1 MNLRLA
7 VVVLTFAAPL
17 AAQQAL
23 DRFSTGPLVGWD
35 PADIRPSQATPGDAV
50 PPSPVDATDVRANSV
65 TGNAQNE
72 TSLAVS
78 HVDPL
83 FWVGAANSYQTGT
96 VQTAWYV
103 THDGGKT
110 WTSGVFP
117 IQAGF
122 SFSGDPAVCF
132 DAAGNPVI
140 VCMMY
145 SGPGGSRVA
154 SFRSTNGGSTWAGPI
169 NVNLDPANDKPQ
181 VETDLSG
188 GPFHGRIAV
197 AWDRFGTVGGD
208 HIYTS
213 FSNDGGQTW
222 SVPVRANGN
231 GSVTTIGPDVAWGA
245 GSVLYVMWEDR
256 GLDDI
261 YVDRSLDG
269 GTTWG
274 TDRKVADFTTVP
286 SPIPGSSF
294 RMFEVGAISADDTAG
309 PYSGR
314 VYVTWHNWVSGA
326 DPHADIRM
334 STSSDQ
340 GQTWTPSVVVNAGD
354 TTRADQVFPG
364 IVADRKGNVNLV
376 YYDRRLD
383 PNNFLLWTW
392 VARSSDGGATFRE
405 VRASDVGWNHFPT
418 EFGGTFIGDY
428 HDLDQTPSG
437 VAPFWCDGR
446 SGTQDV
452 YVDSLNLDLSSDVNG
467 IQASTGGGVTFLV
480 NVGPNHGGKT
490 YVLVATGSG
499 TSPGSTVNGVHV
511 PINFDFWTNLS
522 ITLFNTAVFPNSLGT
537 LDATGSTFPGFN
549 TLGPFNPALAGTN
562 LDWCLVVLDAANQ
575 VVYASAPT
583 RVALVP

>member
-7 VVVLTFAAPL
+7 VLAFFFPVPL
-17 AAQQAL
+17 CAQQAL
-23 DRFSTGPLVGWD
+23 DRFTTGPLVDWD
-35 PADIRPSQATPGDAV
+35 PSDIRPAQVTPADAGGPA
-50 PPSPVDATDVRANSV
+50 PPDATDVKANAI

-117 IQAGF
+117 IQSGF
-122 SFSGDPAVCF
+122 SFSGDPCVCF

-154 SFRSTNGGSTWAGPI
+154 SFRSTNGGSSWSGPF

-197 AWDRFGTVGGD
+197 AWDRFGAPGGD

-213 FSNDGGQTW
+213 FSNDGGVTW
-222 SVPVRANGN
+222 SVPVRANGTT
-231 GSVTTIGPDVAWGA
+231 SVTTIGPDVAWGA
-245 GSVLYVMWEDR
+245 GSVLYVMWQDR
-256 GLDDI
+256 GIDDV

-269 GTTWG
+269 GVTWG

-294 RMFEVGAISADDTAG
+294 RTFEIGAITADDTAG

-314 VYVTWHNWVSGA
+314 VYVTWYNWVPGVDAHS
-326 DPHADIRM
+326 DIRL

-340 GQTWTPSVVVNAGD
+340 GQTWTPSVVVNSGD
-354 TTRADQVFPG
+354 TTKADQVFPG

-405 VRASDVGWNHFPT
+405 VRASDVGWNHLPT

-428 HDLDQTPSG
+428 QDLDQTPSG

-452 YVDSLNLDLSSDVNG
+452 YVDSLNLDLSSNVSSLS
-467 IQASTGGGVTFLV
+467 AATGGAATFAI
-480 NVGPNHGGKT
+480 NVGPNMAGLT
-490 YVLVATGSG
+490 YFLTVTGSG
-499 TSPGSTVNGVHV
+499 TTPGAVVDGINV
-511 PINFDFWTNLS
+511 PVNFDFWTVLS
-522 ITLFNTAVFPNSLGT
+522 LQLFNSALFPTSLGT
-537 LDATGSTFPGFN
+537 LDATGSASAGFN
-549 TLGPFNPALAGTN
+549 TLGPFKPALAGTN
-562 LDWCLVVLDAANQ
+562 LDFCVVVVDGGGN
-575 VVYASAPT
+575 VVYASAPS